1 MTNPQDKDF
10 QPVAGQ
16 LVSGGIDPT
25 IPLPLTDL
33 EASHTLKENLA
44 NISGLLTKVGDVW
57 IRGTRIF
64 NNPLERIVTKMYSEY
79 GGGSEQ
85 AMFGPAS
92 NHKMTGTCMPW
103 GDAPIVS
110 QVDYVN
116 FAVNSTISVK
126 DMEVKFQTLNEN
138 QLGSYVA
145 EKLKTTAARIAT
157 TRYRAMNQLIAD
169 VVDGTRSVASA
180 TSTADTDVSVTYA
193 PTIKG
198 YAGSVENVGIYVP
211 GVERG
216 KLVKSPTV
224 NDALTIARTLE
235 GRAADFA
242 YPASDDNKLG
252 IETFTEGRP
261 YLIMETKTLNA
272 LDTAFV
278 DGNAASNATAQI
290 GPRTFREYV
299 GRFADIVELDAFA
312 SLPTQ
317 ATYDPAKVRLGAVM
331 MDRDA
336 PIVETVKTDT
346 VESFRCTQ
354 ERATGYSHVS
364 ASIISIAKML
374 NSYAMLFD
382 TVESTE

>member
-1 MTNPQDKDF
+1 MTTTNPQDKGF

-16 LVSGGIDPT
+16 LVSGGIDPK

-33 EASHTLKENLA
+33 EASHTLNENLA

-64 NNPLERIVTKMYSEY
+64 NNPLERIVTKKYSEF
-79 GGGSEQ
+79 GGGTEQ

-110 QVDYVN
+110 QVDWVN

-126 DMEVKFQTLNEN
+126 DMEVKFQTLNEA
-138 QLGSYVA
+138 QLGNYVA

-169 VVDGTRSVASA
+169 VVDGTRTVTSA
-180 TSTADTDVSVTYA
+180 TSTADADVSVTYA

-198 YAGSVENVGIYVP
+198 YAGAVENVGITIPAVA
-211 GVERG
+211 RG
-216 KLVKSPTV
+216 QLVTTPTV
-224 NDALTIARTLE
+224 GDALTIARTLE

-242 YPASDDNKLG
+242 YPDTDDNKLG

-278 DGNAASNATAQI
+278 DGNAASNASVQI

-317 ATYDPAKVRLGAVM
+317 TTYDPTKVRLGAVM

-336 PIVETVKTDT
+336 PIIETVKTDS

-354 ERATGYSHVS
+354 ERATGYSHIS
-364 ASIISIAKML
+364 ASIISISKML
-374 NSYAMLFD
+374 NSYAMLFN
-382 TVESTE
+382 TETA

>member
-1 MTNPQDKDF
+1 MINPQDKDF
-10 QPVAGQ
+10 QPIAGQ
-16 LVSGGIDPT
+16 LISGGIDPN

-79 GGGSEQ
+79 GGGTEQ

-116 FAVNSTISVK
+116 FAVNSTISVR

-157 TRYRAMNQLIAD
+157 ARYRAMNQLIAD
-169 VVDGTRSVASA
+169 VVDGTRSIAS
-180 TSTADTDVSVTYA
+180 TTGTDTDVSVTYA

-198 YAGSVENVGIYVP
+198 YAGAVENIGIVMP
-211 GVERG
+211 AVARG
-216 KLVKSPTV
+216 QLVTKPTV
-224 NDALTIARTLE
+224 DDALTIARTLE

-242 YPASDDNKLG
+242 YPDIDDNKLG

-317 ATYDPAKVRLGAVM
+317 DTYDASKVRLGAVM
-331 MDRDA
+331 IDRDA

-364 ASIISIAKML
+364 ASVISIAKML

-382 TVESTE
+382 TETAE

>member
-10 QPVAGQ
+10 QPIAGQ
-16 LVSGGIDPT
+16 LISGGIDPN

-79 GGGSEQ
+79 GGGTEQ

-116 FAVNSTISVK
+116 FAVNSTISVR

-157 TRYRAMNQLIAD
+157 ARYRAMNQLIAD
-169 VVDGTRSVASA
+169 VVDGTRSIAS
-180 TSTADTDVSVTYA
+180 TTGTDTDVSVTYA

-198 YAGSVENVGIYVP
+198 YAGAVENIGIVMP
-211 GVERG
+211 AVARG
-216 KLVKSPTV
+216 QLVTKPTV
-224 NDALTIARTLE
+224 DDALTIARTLE

-242 YPASDDNKLG
+242 YPDIDDNKMG

-317 ATYDPAKVRLGAVM
+317 DTYDASKVRLGAVM
-331 MDRDA
+331 IDRDA

-364 ASIISIAKML
+364 ASVISIAKML

-382 TVESTE
+382 TETAE

>member
-1 MTNPQDKDF
+1 MTNPQNEGF
-10 QPVAGQ
+10 QNVAGQ
-16 LVSGGIDPT
+16 LVAGGIDPK

-33 EASHTLKENLA
+33 EASYALKENLT

-64 NNPLERIVTKMYSEY
+64 NNPLERIVTKQYSEY
-79 GGGSEQ
+79 GGGIEQ

-92 NHKMTGTCMPW
+92 NHKMTGQCMPW

-116 FAVNSTISVK
+116 FAVNSTIHVK
-126 DMEVKFQTLNEN
+126 DMEVRFQTLNEN

-157 TRYRAMNQLIAD
+157 TRYRAMNQLISD
-169 VVDGTRSVASA
+169 VVDGTRSIASS
-180 TSTADTDVSVTYA
+180 TSTADSEVSVTYA
-193 PTIKG
+193 PTVKG
-198 YAGSVENVGIYVP
+198 YAGAVENIGITVP
-211 GVERG
+211 AVQRG
-216 KLVKSPTV
+216 KLVTKPSV
-224 NDALTIARTLE
+224 DDALTIARTLE

-242 YPASDDNKLG
+242 YPADDDNKLG

-290 GPRTFREYV
+290 GPRTFREYC

-312 SLPTQ
+312 DIPTN
-317 ATYDPAKVRLGAVM
+317 ATYDATKVRLGAVM
-331 MDRDA
+331 MDRDS
-336 PIVETVKTDT
+336 PITEVVKTDT

-382 TVESTE
+382 SVEATE

>member
-169 VVDGTRSVASA
+169 VVDGTRSVTSA

>member
-1 MTNPQDKDF
+1 MANPQNEGF
-10 QPVAGQ
+10 QPIAGQ
-16 LVSGGIDPT
+16 LVSGGIDPKV
-25 IPLPLTDL
+25 PLPLTDL
-33 EASHTLKENLA
+33 EASHTLNTNLA

-64 NNPLERIVTKMYSEY
+64 NNPLERIVTKQYSEY
-79 GGGSEQ
+79 GGGIEQ

-116 FAVNSTISVK
+116 FAVNSTIHVK

-157 TRYRAMNQLIAD
+157 TRYRAMNQLVSD
-169 VVDGTRSVASA
+169 VVDGTRNITSS
-180 TSTADTDVSVTYA
+180 TSTADSEVSVTYA
-193 PTIKG
+193 PTVKG
-198 YAGSVENVGIYVP
+198 YAGATEDIGIVMP
-211 GVERG
+211 AVERG
-216 KLVKSPTV
+216 KLVAKPTV
-224 NDALTIARTLE
+224 DDALTIARTLE

-290 GPRTFREYV
+290 GPRTFREYC

-312 SLPTQ
+312 DLPTQ
-317 ATYDPAKVRLGAVM
+317 NTYDPAKCRLGAVM

-336 PIVETVKTDT
+336 PITEVVKTDT

-354 ERATGYSHVS
+354 ERATGYSHIS
-364 ASIISIAKML
+364 ASVISIAKML
-374 NSYAMLFD
+374 NSYAMIFD
-382 TVESTE
+382 TETA